1 MIHDGVNCFKEAIQ
15 NNDNYA
21 CKTMSYRAFQIDR
34 EIGYNASSRSSVSV
48 KEVGSMLGTDIR
60 GIMAEE
66 EEVQRRQ
73 EALKSLVTMRAKQ
86 LKESLDDRIKRAR
99 SSGDWTQLSKAEC
112 ASLHKQ
118 EKAHLKSQLEQLQ
131 FEQTRTRGKLTAL
144 KRAKARA
151 QRIRA
156 AEAASERRRR

>member
-1 MIHDGVNCFKEAIQ
+1 
-15 NNDNYA
+15 
-21 CKTMSYRAFQIDR
+21 
-34 EIGYNASSRSSVSV
+34 
-48 KEVGSMLGTDIR
+48 MLGTDIR

-73 EALKSLVTMRAKQ
+73 EALKSLMTMRSRQ
-86 LKESLDDRIKRAR
+86 LRESLEDRIKRAR
-99 SSGDWTQLSKAEC
+99 SSGDWTQVSKAEC
-112 ASLHKQ
+112 ANLHKR

>member
-1 MIHDGVNCFKEAIQ
+1 
-15 NNDNYA
+15 
-21 CKTMSYRAFQIDR
+21 
-34 EIGYNASSRSSVSV
+34 
-48 KEVGSMLGTDIR
+48 MLGTDIR

-73 EALKSLVTMRAKQ
+73 DALKSLVTMRAKQ
-86 LKESLDDRIKRAR
+86 LRESLDERIKRAR
-99 SSGDWTQLSKAEC
+99 SSGDWIQLSKEEC
-112 ASLHKQ
+112 ASLHKR

-131 FEQTRTRGKLTAL
+131 VEQTRTRGKLTAL

>member
-1 MIHDGVNCFKEAIQ
+1 
-15 NNDNYA
+15 
-21 CKTMSYRAFQIDR
+21 
-34 EIGYNASSRSSVSV
+34 
-48 KEVGSMLGTDIR
+48 MLGTDIR

-73 EALKSLVTMRAKQ
+73 DALKSLVTMRAKQ
-86 LKESLDDRIKRAR
+86 LRESLDERIKRAR
-99 SSGDWTQLSKAEC
+99 SSGDWIQLSTAEC
-112 ASLHKQ
+112 ASLHKR
-118 EKAHLKSQLEQLQ
+118 EKAHLQSQLEQLQ
-131 FEQTRTRGKLTAL
+131 SEQTRTRGKLTAL

>member
-1 MIHDGVNCFKEAIQ
+1 
-15 NNDNYA
+15 
-21 CKTMSYRAFQIDR
+21 
-34 EIGYNASSRSSVSV
+34 
-48 KEVGSMLGTDIR
+48 MLGTDIR

-73 EALKSLVTMRAKQ
+73 EALKSLMTMRSRQ
-86 LKESLDDRIKRAR
+86 LRESLDDRIKRAR

-112 ASLHKQ
+112 ATLHKQ
-118 EKAHLKSQLEQLQ
+118 ERAHLQSQLEQLQ

-144 KRAKARA
+144 KRAKVRA

-156 AEAASERRRR
+156 AEAASGKNGTRHGRSSRLSFAVATKHGIEAGCTN

>member
-1 MIHDGVNCFKEAIQ
+1 
-15 NNDNYA
+15 
-21 CKTMSYRAFQIDR
+21 
-34 EIGYNASSRSSVSV
+34 
-48 KEVGSMLGTDIR
+48 MLGTDIR

-73 EALKSLVTMRAKQ
+73 EALKSLMTMRAKK
-86 LKESLDDRIKRAR
+86 LRESLDQRIKRAR
-99 SSGDWTQLSKAEC
+99 SGGDWTMLSKAEC
-112 ASLHKQ
+112 ADLHKQ

-131 FEQTRTRGKLTAL
+131 SEQVRTRGKLTAL

-156 AEAASERRRR
+156 AEAEAERRRR

>member
-1 MIHDGVNCFKEAIQ
+1 
-15 NNDNYA
+15 
-21 CKTMSYRAFQIDR
+21 
-34 EIGYNASSRSSVSV
+34 
-48 KEVGSMLGTDIR
+48 MLGTDIR

-73 EALKSLVTMRAKQ
+73 DALKSLVTMRAKQ
-86 LKESLDDRIKRAR
+86 LRESLDERIKRAR
-99 SSGDWTQLSKAEC
+99 SSGDWIQLSKEEC
-112 ASLHKQ
+112 ANLYKR
-118 EKAHLKSQLEQLQ
+118 EKAHLQSQLEQLQ
-131 FEQTRTRGKLTAL
+131 FEQSRTRGKLTAL

>member
-1 MIHDGVNCFKEAIQ
+1 
-15 NNDNYA
+15 
-21 CKTMSYRAFQIDR
+21 
-34 EIGYNASSRSSVSV
+34 
-48 KEVGSMLGTDIR
+48 MLGTDIR

-73 EALKSLVTMRAKQ
+73 QALKSLVQMRSKQ
-86 LKESLDDRIKRAR
+86 LRESLDERIKRAR
-99 SSGDWTQLSKAEC
+99 SGDWTQLSKAEC
-112 ASLHKQ
+112 ADLHKQ

-131 FEQTRTRGKLTAL
+131 FEQSRTRGKLTAL

-156 AEAASERRRR
+156 AEAASERKRR